1 MASELAQVR
10 FIIKYQNIYICGTLF
25 SFHIIA
31 LTRPSAKLFTP
42 ITLIIFLH
50 QQMTTLGVG
59 RTFSVLC
66 VLRLYFSRYTL

>member
-1 MASELAQVR
+1 MW
-10 FIIKYQNIYICGTLF
+10 Y

-31 LTRPSAKLFTP
+31 LARPSSKLFTP

-59 RTFSVLC
+59 RSREYFLCCVYAYIFS
-66 VLRLYFSRYTL
+66 SPHTLAHKEMRVSETLG

>member
-1 MASELAQVR
+1 M
-10 FIIKYQNIYICGTLF
+10 YICGTFF

-66 VLRLYFSRYTL
+66 VLRFFSHSIQAIGEMRVSETGLPRWNE